1 MRNVIIQS
9 LLCASLTF
17 GIWIAVFSIYLH
29 YNHVKKQEK
38 TQEKGNPLIWSLG
51 EKLRSKADSVHIPR
65 AYNVRVQRASEDEP
79 AEPKSLLRLGV
90 GKKRTRPDC
99 LLPASSFVS
108 TMKNLVPCF
117 EHCPAS
123 WPSLHSIS
131 WKKLF
136 W

>member
-79 AEPKSLLRLGV
+79 AEPKSLLRLG
-90 GKKRTRPDC
+90 KYFD
-99 LLPASSFVS
+99 F
-108 TMKNLVPCF
+108 PC
-117 EHCPAS
+117 
-123 WPSLHSIS
+123 
-131 WKKLF
+131 
-136 W
+136 